1 MNTPVP
7 PTLAPIE
14 HATLNELA
22 YARLKHAL
30 VSGRIEPGTTL
41 TLRQVAEQL
50 GTSVMP
56 VREAI
61 TRLSAENALVVMP
74 KRGIRVPLLSDE
86 EAEDVWSLRVQ
97 LEGEACARAA
107 RHITAAELAE
117 IRVLGDSLQNA
128 GEAGDLHPVLERN
141 NAFQFAIYRAARSP
155 VLLQMIEL
163 LRLKSVPHC
172 TAAVRV
178 MLRERPDYYHQSWI
192 NHAALVAALAA
203 HDAPRARR
211 EKQSDIRALRAF
223 VREARNAQA
232 GRPAPDSSRR
242 TIHESS

>member
-1 MNTPVP
+1 MNTLVP
-7 PTLAPIE
+7 PTLASVE

-61 TRLSAENALVVMP
+61 TRLSAEDALVVMP

-107 RHITAAELAE
+107 RHVTGAELAG
-117 IRVLGDSLQNA
+117 IRELADSLQNA
-128 GEAGDLHPVLERN
+128 GDAGDLHSVLERN

-155 VLLQMIEL
+155 VLLQMIEQ

-172 TAAVRV
+172 TAAIRV
-178 MLRERPDYYHQSWI
+178 MLRERPDYYHQGWI

-211 EKQSDIRALRAF
+211 EKHSDIRAFRAF
-223 VREARNAQA
+223 VREVA
-232 GRPAPDSSRR
+232 RR
-242 TIHESS
+242 TGAVAGPRLVEEDNP

>member
-30 VSGRIEPGTTL
+30 VSGRIGPGTTL

-74 KRGIRVPLLSDE
+74 KRGIRLPLLSDE

-97 LEGEACARAA
+97 LEGEACARAT
-107 RHITAAELAE
+107 RHVTAAEVSKIGTLADD
-117 IRVLGDSLQNA
+117 LQAAGD
-128 GEAGDLHPVLERN
+128 AGDLHAVLECN
-141 NAFQFAIYRAARSP
+141 NAFQFAIYHAARSP

-172 TAAVRV
+172 TAAIRV
-178 MLRERPDYYHQSWI
+178 MLRERPEYYHQSWI
-192 NHAALVAALAA
+192 NHAALVTALAA

-211 EKQSDIRALRAF
+211 EKQSDIRAFRAF
-223 VREARNAQA
+223 VRDVARRA
-232 GRPAPDSSRR
+232 GAAGPRLVEEDNP
-242 TIHESS
+242 

>member
-1 MNTPVP
+1 MNTPVLP
-7 PTLAPIE
+7 LLAPIE
-14 HATLNELA
+14 RVTLNELA
-22 YARLKHAL
+22 YARLKQAL

-41 TLRQVAEQL
+41 TLRQLAEQL
-50 GTSVMP
+50 GTSMMP
-56 VREAI
+56 VREAV
-61 TRLSAENALVVMP
+61 TRLTAENALVVMP
-74 KRGIRVPLLSDE
+74 KRGIRVPQLSDE

-107 RHITAAELAE
+107 RHISAEELSEVGTLADDLQAA
-117 IRVLGDSLQNA
+117 GD
-128 GEAGDLHPVLERN
+128 AGDLHAVLERN

-172 TAAVRV
+172 TAAIRV
-178 MLRERPDYYHQSWI
+178 MLRERPDYYHQSWL

-211 EKQSDIRALRAF
+211 EKQSDIRAFRAF
-223 VREARNAQA
+223 VRDVARRANAAA
-232 GRPAPDSSRR
+232 GPKLVEEDPL
-242 TIHESS
+242 

>member
-1 MNTPVP
+1 MQRLVP
-7 PTLAPIE
+7 PMPAAVE
-14 HATLNELA
+14 HGTLNELA

-30 VSGRIEPGTTL
+30 VSGHIEPGTTL

-50 GTSVMP
+50 GTSMMP

-74 KRGIRVPLLSDE
+74 KRGIRVPQLSDE
-86 EAEDVWSLRVQ
+86 EAEDVWSLRGQ

-107 RHITAAELAE
+107 RHVTTAEVSEIGTLAHD
-117 IRVLGDSLQNA
+117 LQTAGD
-128 GEAGDLHPVLERN
+128 AGDLHTVLERN

-172 TAAVRV
+172 TAAIRV
-178 MLRERPDYYHQSWI
+178 MLRERPEYYHQSWI
-192 NHAALVAALAA
+192 NHAALVTALAA

-211 EKQSDIRALRAF
+211 EKQSDIRAFRAF
-223 VREARNAQA
+223 VRDVARRA
-232 GRPAPDSSRR
+232 GAAAGPRLVEEDNP
-242 TIHESS
+242 